1 MGAYVGID
9 EVALFR
15 DELYTILMNKKACGK
30 KGSIILI
37 IKSADVCTIS
47 HVLLK
52 LSCRRCYQVRK
63 ITLDIGPNMEQKA
76 HTCFPTS
83 KCVTNRFHA
92 QKLAYEA
99 FP

>member
-1 MGAYVGID
+1 MFYLNSL
-9 EVALFR
+9 VAVVIRF
-15 DELYTILMNKKACGK
+15 
-30 KGSIILI
+30 
-37 IKSADVCTIS
+37 
-47 HVLLK
+47 
-52 LSCRRCYQVRK
+52 VR

-76 HTCFPTS
+76 HTCFSTP

>member
-37 IKSADVCTIS
+37 IKRADVCTIS

-52 LSCRRCYQVRK
+52 LSCRRRYQVRK
-63 ITLDIGPNMEQKA
+63 DHFGYRSQYGTESSHLFFYPQMCD
-76 HTCFPTS
+76 
-83 KCVTNRFHA
+83 
-92 QKLAYEA
+92 
-99 FP
+99 